1 MAQPIAEA
9 FGVGLVDIACHGI
22 DMETLGDFIMHLS
35 HIKDD
40 AHGQNVIDLLKG
52 DVLVLHLAPDAV
64 RCLYAGLYLIADAR
78 FVQLLT
84 DGGCKLVK
92 LGIQIVLHAGKITGY
107 LRIFLGMF
115 VTEAEVFQFLLYLVQ
130 SQAVG
135 QRGID
140 VKGFAGNLVL
150 FVGQLAAQGT
160 HIVQTIRNLDKDYAD
175 VITHRK
181 QEFLE

>member
-1 MAQPIAEA
+1 
-9 FGVGLVDIACHGI
+9 
-22 DMETLGDFIMHLS
+22 MHLS

-40 AHGQNVIDLLKG
+40 AHGQDVIDLLKG

-64 RCLYAGLYLIADAR
+64 RSLYAGLYLITDTR
-78 FVQLLT
+78 FVQFLT
-84 DGGCKLVK
+84 DRGCKLVK
-92 LGIQIVLHAGKITGY
+92 LSIQIVLHARKITGN
-107 LRIFLGMF
+107 LSIFLGVF
-115 VTEAEVFQFLLYLVQ
+115 VTETEVFQFLLHLMQ

-135 QRGID
+135 QGGID

-150 FVGQLAAQGT
+150 FVGQLAAQGA
-160 HIVQTIRNLDKDYAD
+160 HIVQTVRNLDKDYAD